1 MWGRCAGGPSGTGY
15 RDIPVPKSLC
25 GTHIC
30 GVQGGKGVIRAG
42 SAPTLHPTAQTNAPS
57 AAPVAPTS
65 RTTPAPI
72 PPFNPPTPSWSPP
85 TPWNPPPS
93 APPTSAGGEGDAP
106 TAAPTEGGGGGTTA
120 IVVAVLGILAL
131 GGAGFWYFRK
141 VKKRQASGGGSG
153 AQGSG
158 GGRQA
163 VELKSIAAEVNGDG
177 DYMPPALPTG
187 IGGDPAADAQ
197 QAAPTTDFV
206 KMPVAVP
213 RNTWLQRNRRAL
225 HSYGLDAHCR

>member
-1 MWGRCAGGPSGTGY
+1 M
-15 RDIPVPKSLC
+15 LF
-25 GTHIC
+25 
-30 GVQGGKGVIRAG
+30 
-42 SAPTLHPTAQTNAPS
+42 LEL
-57 AAPVAPTS
+57 
-65 RTTPAPI
+65 
-72 PPFNPPTPSWSPP
+72 PFKIVLPY
-85 TPWNPPPS
+85 
-93 APPTSAGGEGDAP
+93 GLFV
-106 TAAPTEGGGGGTTA
+106 
-120 IVVAVLGILAL
+120 VVAVLSILAL

-141 VKKRQASGGGSG
+141 VKKRQARGGGSG

-206 KMPVAVP
+206 KMVDEDPEEGG
-213 RNTWLQRNRRAL
+213 AL
-225 HSYGLDAHCR
+225 ATI